1 MTSVTVELPSALV
14 NVLDADDEPLAT
26 ELLLAAVCQWYA
38 EGRISQGLAAEITNL
53 SREAF
58 IDELGRRGV
67 SVLQETADEVLRPLG

>member
-14 NVLDADDEPLAT
+14 DMLGADDEPLAQ

-38 EGRISQGLAAEITNL
+38 EGRISQSFAAEITNL
-53 SREAF
+53 PRETF

-67 SVLQETADEVLRPLG
+67 SVLQETAEEVLHPLG